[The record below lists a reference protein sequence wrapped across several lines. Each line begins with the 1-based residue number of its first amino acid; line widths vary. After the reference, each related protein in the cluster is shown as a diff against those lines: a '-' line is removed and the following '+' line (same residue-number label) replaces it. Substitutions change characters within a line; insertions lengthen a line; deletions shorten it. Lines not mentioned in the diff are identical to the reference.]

1 MWQVMKGQREF
12 TVKAKALHFSLAA
25 AATPNALLRVQASVF
40 KAAQYSSVYPS
51 NSQDM
56 VPWSRKE
63 NMEAALL

>member
-1 MWQVMKGQREF
+1 MWQVMKRQKEF
-12 TVKAKALHFSLAA
+12 TVKAKALHLSLAA
-25 AATPNALLRVQASVF
+25 APNVQLRVQASVF
-40 KAAQYSSVYPS
+40 KAVQYSSVYPS